1 MYFRGVHLLPHF
13 LRGTAMPRYTRAT
26 IAATALGWDAAEM
39 ADARYQPTRFYNVPV
54 WSAGDGFITVATSAE
69 LARMDQRGGGAEGW
83 NWELHPDHYAQGL
96 AQTMNPRRL
105 VWITRAHS

>member
-1 MYFRGVHLLPHF
+1 
-13 LRGTAMPRYTRAT
+13 MPRTTRAT

-39 ADARYQPTRFYNVPV
+39 SDARYQPSRFYTVPV
-54 WSAGDGFITVATSAE
+54 WSVGDGFITVATRAE

-83 NWELHPDHYAQGL
+83 NWEPHPDQYAQRL
-96 AQTMNPRRL
+96 AFAMNPHRT